1 MFKVMDKNT
10 GEVFTVY
17 GLNGMYFL
25 IYNEELDWWFYKDMG
40 ECRPYVPQEEQN
52 WIVKGFIHGKESDN

>member
-1 MFKVMDKNT
+1 MFNVIDKNT

-25 IYNEELDWWFYKDMG
+25 IYNAELDWWFYKDMS

-52 WIVKGFIHGKESDN
+52 WIVKGFIHGKESDD